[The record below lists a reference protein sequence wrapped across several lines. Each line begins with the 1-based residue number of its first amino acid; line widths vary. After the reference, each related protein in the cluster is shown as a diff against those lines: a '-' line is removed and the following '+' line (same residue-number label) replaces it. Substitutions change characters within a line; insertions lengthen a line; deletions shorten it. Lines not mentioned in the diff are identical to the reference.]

1 MITSP
6 QDLADLMED
15 FKIYM
20 RGHNLFDIFYGRYRE
35 QEEEILTR
43 YIEMAPRSEFAD
55 LLDAIDRFI
64 YFDSRKRQLKEET

>member
-1 MITSP
+1 
-6 QDLADLMED
+6 MEQ
-15 FKIYM
+15 
-20 RGHNLFDIFYGRYRE
+20 